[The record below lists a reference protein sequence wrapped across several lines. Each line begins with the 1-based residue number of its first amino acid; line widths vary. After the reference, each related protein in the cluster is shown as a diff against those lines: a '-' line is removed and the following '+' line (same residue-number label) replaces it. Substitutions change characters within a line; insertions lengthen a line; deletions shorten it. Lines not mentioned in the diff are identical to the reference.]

1 MNMIDMIRGSV
12 DDTSYISGREQ
23 KDENLQESFSQLVD
37 QRRMELIARIR
48 SGKEEESIAIGAGS
62 YTDSEWKR
70 LLRSF
75 DAIQEE
81 LRRSKEHV
89 KREEDETKGTG
100 VTNHSEH
107 QEKSVELLLAELTT
121 AAYPS
126 SDPEGE
132 DIMYI
137 TYYLPDGIYCRKQ
150 GQEGF
155 EWQIPLEDGSQYE
168 KVMAF
173 LRNFDPQDNLRFA
186 CHENFWRDF
195 LADEIDIDGFRN
207 FLESRVVDGVPN
219 YLNIYEEGANIDS
232 KAASYSKY
240 MNVPDF
246 VKDICYTSEEAME
259 TFVRNGQVDEK
270 KQPAHEVIDLNH
282 MDQYYAKH
290 PDEIGKRNHYYRG
303 KWYSFAEL
311 AQVWQE
317 ELEELFSQK
326 SSASKSSPKFT
337 VDFR

>member
-1 MNMIDMIRGSV
+1 MNVIDAIRGSV
-12 DDTSYISGREQ
+12 DDTSYISGSEQ
-23 KDENLQESFSQLVD
+23 KSESLQESFSQLVN
-37 QRRMELIARIR
+37 QRRIELIARIR
-48 SGKEEESIAIGAGS
+48 SGREEESIAIGAGS

-81 LRRSKEHV
+81 LRSSKEDG
-89 KREEDETKGTG
+89 KREEVETKGTG

-121 AAYPS
+121 ATYPS
-126 SDPEGE
+126 SDPDDE
-132 DIMYI
+132 DIIYD

-155 EWQIPLEDGSQYE
+155 EWQIPLEYESQYE

-173 LRNFDPQDNLRFA
+173 LQNFDPQDNLRFA
-186 CHENFWRDF
+186 CHENFWQDF
-195 LADEIDIDGFRN
+195 LADEVDLDGFRD
-207 FLESRVVDGVPN
+207 FLETRVVDGVPN
-219 YLNIYEEGANIDS
+219 YLNVYENGANIDRE
-232 KAASYSKY
+232 AAGYFKY

-246 VKDICYTSEEAME
+246 VKDICYTSEEAFA
-259 TFVRNGQVDEK
+259 TFVRNREVDENTK
-270 KQPAHEVIDLNH
+270 PAHEVIDMNDL
-282 MDQYYAKH
+282 DSYYAKH
-290 PDEIGKRNHYYRG
+290 PDEIGKKNHYYRG
-303 KWYSFAEL
+303 RWYSWVEL
-311 AQVWQE
+311 VQVWEE
-317 ELEELFSQK
+317 ELEELFSQE